1 MIHRQVNRRHGG
13 LLAGAVAVLLL
24 LLALSPNNVVV
35 MRVTAEVAHL
45 MSPQAAGDFNV
56 GSRFEMWRDSVTL
69 WREAPLFGVGLG
81 DFERETERLVAEG
94 RSGSTVVFG
103 HAHGIY
109 FDALATTG
117 LVGLAAMLWFAFWRP
132 FRIGWSAWR
141 TAVTSWQM
149 FYAVGVVVTV
159 VGFLV
164 FGLTEAWFSRNPM
177 VRTYLMCLL
186 IMMAGLAGEKDAAE
200 RSDCAA

>member
-1 MIHRQVNRRHGG
+1 
-13 LLAGAVAVLLL
+13 
-24 LLALSPNNVVV
+24 
-35 MRVTAEVAHL
+35 
-45 MSPQAAGDFNV
+45 
-56 GSRFEMWRDSVTL
+56 MWRDSLTL
-69 WREAPLFGVGLG
+69 WREAPVFGVGVG

-103 HAHGIY
+103 HAHSIY

-117 LVGLAAMLWFAFWRP
+117 TVGFAAMLWFAFGRP

-141 TAVTSWQM
+141 GAATPWQT
-149 FYAVGVVVTV
+149 FYAVGIMLAV

-186 IMMAGLAGEKDAAE
+186 IMMAGLAGGQGVAD
-200 RSDCAA
+200 RSQRPA